1 MLPDQP
7 RSVPDW
13 YHRVMALTVRTDEQ
27 MEQALDAL
35 VETEGV
41 SRQEV
46 IRRSI
51 LDRYERTVHARP
63 RRGRN
68 EPAECALGGR
78 ARAAWAVVSETE
90 YLDLEDLLS
99 IVRALGIGPVR
110 DLGLLDS
117 AAARP
122 RASAFAEDAYP
133 TIELKAAALLHSL
146 ARNHSLVDGN
156 KRLSWLAV
164 VVFLDLNGCEVT
176 LSDEEAFQLVMDVV
190 SSDIELDEIVRRL
203 QVSSTS

>member
-1 MLPDQP
+1 M
-7 RSVPDW
+7 
-13 YHRVMALTVRTDEQ
+13 
-27 MEQALDAL
+27 
-35 VETEGV
+35 
-41 SRQEV
+41 
-46 IRRSI
+46 
-51 LDRYERTVHARP
+51 
-63 RRGRN
+63 
-68 EPAECALGGR
+68 
-78 ARAAWAVVSETE
+78 SETE

-122 RASAFAEDAYP
+122 RASAFAQDAYP

-146 ARNHSLVDGN
+146 ARNHPLVDGN

-176 LSDEEAFQLVMDVV
+176 LNDEEAFQLVMDVACD
-190 SSDIELDEIVRRL
+190 DIELEEIVRRL